1 MIGKPKSGDCCG
13 AAVIVLAL
21 TALCLRP
28 LNAGNGDVFTPEERS
43 HWSLQPRSM
52 PAIPLPASGDAVA
65 SLSNPVDAFILDL
78 NLTAATSN
86 YVAFTNY
93 WFCVPYPGFPFTFRF
108 PPTSL
113 VDEVSNARPH
123 RLRLFM
129 RTLLAVGEKQGRQP
143 EQ

>member
-1 MIGKPKSGDCCG
+1 MNVGF
-13 AAVIVLAL
+13 AV
-21 TALCLRP
+21 
-28 LNAGNGDVFTPEERS
+28 GGQ
-43 HWSLQPRSM
+43 WSPTLQPGPHR
-52 PAIPLPASGDAVA
+52 LR
-65 SLSNPVDAFILDL
+65 AFAD
-78 NLTAATSN
+78 N
-86 YVAFTNY
+86 VAFTNY
-93 WFCVPYPGFPFTFRF
+93 WFYVPYPGFPFTFRF